1 MCGIIY
7 SISSQDFLF
16 YSLAIGFL
24 VLVGFSS
31 YALFN
36 LSDTLKKLTS
46 VIDKIDDIV
55 KSIDDLQNSIKY
67 GLINIK
73 RMFKGKG
80 VKEK

>member
-1 MCGIIY
+1 MCDILY

-16 YSLAIGFL
+16 YSLAIGSL
-24 VLVGFSS
+24 VLVGFTS
-31 YALFN
+31 YALVN

-55 KSIDDLQNSIKY
+55 KSIDDLQNLIKY

-73 RMFKGKG
+73 KIFKSKG
-80 VKEK
+80 VK